1 MRGMCAD
8 DPILYDSIREA
19 KQARQR
25 VVGPC
30 LLVNSNKENH
40 MIRPVQTL
48 RRRALGTLSFAI
60 ALAALSGC
68 GGGGGGSDINT
79 LYDAYKALTPGMTK
93 AEVLDLVPFKSSQGA
108 STSQVLWVEGQE
120 ALGVRFNSSSS
131 TGVITFAQWGMSI
144 PAGGQNESR
153 NF

>member
-1 MRGMCAD
+1 MTR
-8 DPILYDSIREA
+8 S
-19 KQARQR
+19 
-25 VVGPC
+25 
-30 LLVNSNKENH
+30 
-40 MIRPVQTL
+40 VQTF
-48 RRRALGTLSFAI
+48 RRRALGTLSLAI
-60 ALAALSGC
+60 ALSVLSGC

-93 AEVLDLVPFKSSQGA
+93 AEVLDLVPFKPSQGA

-120 ALGVRFNSSSS
+120 ALGVRFKGSSS